1 MLKCI
6 ANLNFNGVAFF
17 IGETYDKKSLK
28 GISEDFVKNHFK
40 EVKEVEEEEVETEEE
55 TTETEEEEVET
66 PTRRRRS
73 N

>member
-1 MLKCI
+1 MFKCI

-17 IGETYDKKSLK
+17 IGETYDEKSLK
-28 GISEDFVKNHFK
+28 NISEDFVKAHFK
-40 EVKEVEEEEVETEEE
+40 EVEVEETEEEVETEEE
-55 TTETEEEEVET
+55 TTETEEETT